1 MIMANQPYFPS
12 SEAERIVWLSHFR
25 TKLPLHTT
33 TLGLAATEVT
43 ATVADIDFYVWL
55 LQTWNPAVQNNALE
69 ATAYKV
75 LIGSG
80 SGSLLVALPTAAVFT
95 QPPAVRLPGV
105 LPRLF
110 TMVQRIKLSTG
121 YNEAIGQDLDI
132 IGSQDNSTHPVPEFT
147 AISERG
153 NHSERTKISFT
164 KYGHDGVSI
173 EGRINN
179 GAWSVLG
186 IAVLKPWYDERE
198 LLVTDVAEIREYR
211 LRWWDKGEAHSDYS
225 PIQKVTVGP

>member
-1 MIMANQPYFPS
+1 MANQPYFPS
-12 SEAERIVWLSHFR
+12 SEAERIVWLSNFR
-25 TKLPLHTT
+25 TKLPLHAT
-33 TLGLAATEVT
+33 TLGIATTEVT
-43 ATVADIDFYVWL
+43 ATIADIDFYVWL
-55 LQTWNPAVQNNALE
+55 LQTWNPAVQNDALE

-75 LIGSG
+75 LIGTG
-80 SGSLLVALPTAAVFT
+80 SGTVLVPLPTAAVFT

-110 TMVQRIKLSTG
+110 MLVQRIKLSTG

-132 IGSQDNSTHPVPEFT
+132 IGSQDSSTHPVPEFT

-153 NHSERTKISFT
+153 SHTERAKISFT
-164 KYGHDGVSI
+164 KYGHDGVAI

-179 GAWSVLG
+179 GAWSALG
-186 IAVLKPWYDERE
+186 IAMLKPWYDERE
-198 LLVTDVAEIREYR
+198 LLVNEVAEIREYR
-211 LRWWDKGEAHSDYS
+211 LRWWDKGEAHGDYS